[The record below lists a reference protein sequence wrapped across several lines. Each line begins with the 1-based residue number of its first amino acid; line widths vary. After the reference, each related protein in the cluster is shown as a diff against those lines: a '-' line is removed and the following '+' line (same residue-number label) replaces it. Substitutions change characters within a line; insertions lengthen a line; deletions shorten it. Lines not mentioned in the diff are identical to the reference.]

1 MEIAS
6 GGSPAPNPTCGAGRQ
21 CVPTQTAARYWVQRH
36 AAVIAE
42 KTLTP
47 NPLSMRAGSAFL
59 HQLRRE
65 IASGGSP
72 APNPLSV
79 RAGSAFL
86 HQLRRDIGSSVTQ
99 NTKINAEPSRRRGQ
113 AVHSHTNC
121 GAILG
126 PASSLVCPTGIEP
139 AHIRSERIALST
151 ELRTDKGGVI
161 PPRTNFLKN

>member
-1 MEIAS
+1 MQHLRKNNLIF
-6 GGSPAPNPTCGAGRQ
+6 GGIFVVTDFKPAWKLPP
-21 CVPTQTAARYWVQRH
+21 AARRRRTQP
-36 AAVIAE
+36 AA
-42 KTLTP
+42 
-47 NPLSMRAGSAFL
+47 RAGSAFP
-59 HQLRRE
+59 HKLRRE

>member
-1 MEIAS
+1 MQHLRKNNLIFGGIFVVTDFKPAWKLPPAARRRRTQLSAWVGSAFLHQLRREIAS

-59 HQLRRE
+59 HQLRR
-65 IASGGSP
+65 
-72 APNPLSV
+72 
-79 RAGSAFL
+79 
-86 HQLRRDIGSSVTQ
+86 DIGSSVTQ

-113 AVHSHTNC
+113 VVHFCTNC

-126 PASSLVCPTGIEP
+126 PASRKIQKLTLNPVVG
-139 AHIRSERIALST
+139 AGR
-151 ELRTDKGGVI
+151 
-161 PPRTNFLKN
+161 

>member
-1 MEIAS
+1 M
-6 GGSPAPNPTCGAGRQ
+6 APRQ
-21 CVPTQTAARYWVQRH
+21 
-36 AAVIAE
+36 
-42 KTLTP
+42 KTTP
-47 NPLSMRAGSAFL
+47 NPGK
-59 HQLRRE
+59 
-65 IASGGSP
+65 
-72 APNPLSV
+72 
-79 RAGSAFL
+79 
-86 HQLRRDIGSSVTQ
+86 IGSSVTQ

-161 PPRTNFLKN
+161 PPRTNFLKNGPQLPKLRSDRHTAVKECDLGGTVRHLRTNNHALRLLAAKLSRLEVRNHNYRLAD